1 MNELIPKPSDLRTL
15 RRGTETNRGIEK
27 TNVEKTGRMWPVYA
41 RGKDAYFGKNFGFGE
56 VMTAEQA
63 EGIVTELHETHE
75 QVMGVDIMGQA
86 TACFE
91 IGCDQSIGVTLPLPE
106 DFKDKELFGKTL
118 ESRGIKLV
126 EGDVFSEETIQQ
138 LLDQVDAFLA
148 QEGNALGAVMYRPVG
163 GDSAYRD
170 NNYAV
175 VYLFKRLF
183 VPLFERLSPGGFFAI
198 NMENMTP
205 EVRELFLDAV
215 SHTFGPDTIKYTT
228 WNARKDQF
236 SIRKGPVTVQF

>member
-1 MNELIPKPSDLRTL
+1 MNEKTLKPSDLRTL
-15 RRGTETNRGIEK
+15 RENTERNKRIEK
-27 TNVEKTGRMWPVYA
+27 TNAKSSGRMWPVYA
-41 RGKDAYFGKNFGFGE
+41 RGRESYFGRNFGFGE

-63 EGIVTELHETHE
+63 EEVITELHETHKE
-75 QVMGVDIMGQA
+75 VMGVDIMGQA

-106 DFKDKELFGKTL
+106 NFKDKELFGKTL

-126 EGDVFSEETIQQ
+126 EGDVFSNETVQQ

-148 QEGNALGAVMYRPVG
+148 EEGNALGAVMYRPVG
-163 GDSAYRD
+163 GDSVYRD

-198 NMENMTP
+198 NMENMAP
-205 EVRELFLDAV
+205 EVRELFLDAINQ
-215 SHTFGPDTIKYTT
+215 TFGPDIIKYTL
-228 WNARKDQF
+228 WNERKDQF